1 MKEINDDQ
9 IYKIVTEVVLVPSG
23 KLRVGEIL
31 QGKDLKALL
40 VYNLAPFKL
49 TERFYTET
57 NEKR

>member
-9 IYKIVTEVVLVPSG
+9 NYKIVTEVVLVPSG